1 MALCSMEVI
10 FQMLRLYFCRLQVQN
25 LLKAGMS
32 HYCSS
37 GTLGASSLV
46 GILWERERASK
57 RDKGREEGRGK
68 TGKETERGENT
79 AFSGKK
85 WYFFNWFI
93 YSMPMRKWG
102 FTWIR
107 SGLGGY
113 LQCSEESF
121 VSSCVTLGT
130 AWASQGRWL
139 PLVTLMF
146 IASLDFLIYP
156 VKVLIHGSEEG
167 VNEKLND

>member
-10 FQMLRLYFCRLQVQN
+10 FQMLWLYFCRLQVQN

-37 GTLGASSLV
+37 GTLGASSFGGNSSLR
-46 GILWERERASK
+46 GKASEREGDTRWGERRREREGEKERAL
-57 RDKGREEGRGK
+57 
-68 TGKETERGENT
+68 
-79 AFSGKK
+79 SGKK
-85 WYFFNWFI
+85 WYFLNWFI

-102 FTWIR
+102 FTLIR

-121 VSSCVTLGT
+121 VSSCASLCS

-139 PLVTLMF
+139 PLVTFAF
-146 IASLDFLIYP
+146 IASLDLFIYP
-156 VKVLIHGSEEG
+156 VKVLIMAPNNG
-167 VNEKLND
+167 